1 MVLLIGEVIKL
12 NFIDE
17 LKQSENLRQDLLNL
31 RNTITDEQLRILSDN
46 DSFFVSLISHEDSKI
61 RKIVA
66 EILSKTND
74 DKYKDLLYK
83 AYVSEKQHMIR
94 SSLLKA
100 VSIYDLEEHLDE
112 LQERERVL
120 VEALTS
126 DIAKHAKE
134 ELRILRKILQPYRT
148 LKKHEFIGFK
158 TEVPII
164 LTMPAG
170 HQEALMD
177 ELVKYDTKKVA
188 LGVQVKT
195 NDIDDLFE
203 CRLFGSMYFPVCKA
217 PSLSLKDLT
226 NKEIIKKMIRF
237 LDRCHSGDDAYRFR
251 LDLEEAENSKEIA
264 QSIESYSEGK
274 LQNYPGDYEV
284 EICVRENIKKEA
296 VIYLKLLTIED
307 PRFTYRKQAS
317 SSSLACHTAA
327 LISHYLQDYVKPN
340 GQLLDPMCNDG
351 TLLIERSLM
360 MPPHFVMGLDF
371 SAELMEKAKYNA
383 SNAFVDIRFVQR
395 DLRTFSHQRLFDE
408 MICQMPSVRKKEE
421 GANVEKLYQMTFGKV
436 RDLME
441 VGGIFAVY
449 TKENDLV
456 SRSYNK
462 NRSYLQLKRKIPMI
476 GKHALY
482 IFEVLDT
489 IR

>member
-1 MVLLIGEVIKL
+1 M

-126 DIAKHAKE
+126 EIAKHAKE

-251 LDLEEAENSKEIA
+251 LDLEEAENS
-264 QSIESYSEGK
+264 
-274 LQNYPGDYEV
+274 
-284 EICVRENIKKEA
+284 
-296 VIYLKLLTIED
+296 
-307 PRFTYRKQAS
+307 
-317 SSSLACHTAA
+317 
-327 LISHYLQDYVKPN
+327 
-340 GQLLDPMCNDG
+340 
-351 TLLIERSLM
+351 
-360 MPPHFVMGLDF
+360 
-371 SAELMEKAKYNA
+371 
-383 SNAFVDIRFVQR
+383 
-395 DLRTFSHQRLFDE
+395 
-408 MICQMPSVRKKEE
+408 
-421 GANVEKLYQMTFGKV
+421 
-436 RDLME
+436 
-441 VGGIFAVY
+441 
-449 TKENDLV
+449 
-456 SRSYNK
+456 
-462 NRSYLQLKRKIPMI
+462 
-476 GKHALY
+476 
-482 IFEVLDT
+482 
-489 IR
+489 